1 MTKLGSESRPLRV
14 AIVGSGPSGFYAAEA
29 VANSGLA
36 VEVNIIEKLPA
47 PFGLVRY
54 GVAPDHPKLKKVTMI
69 FHQIAEKPNVNYF
82 GNVKVGEDVSL
93 QELES
98 CHDAVVFCYGAETD
112 RQLNIPG
119 ENLPGS
125 HTATEFVAWYN
136 GHPDYKSA
144 TFDLSCEDVVI
155 IGQGNVAADVCRIL
169 SKSVEELSKTDIAE
183 YAVEA
188 LSKSKVRRIH
198 VVGRRGAAQAK
209 FTSRELKELEALPDC
224 LSSVDAE
231 EIALNAA
238 DEIEL
243 ADPTNYNTVDCVEAF
258 KRMSEQSDAN
268 TDKEI
273 KFHFLLSP
281 TAFHGHEKLEAMS
294 FARNQLIGEAFSQAA
309 EATDSTLGIPCGLCF
324 RSIGYRGKPIADAP
338 FDERRGLVP
347 NEKGRVICDDSNLN
361 RNLYVSGWIK
371 RGPSGIIGTN
381 RADSIETVETLL
393 ADLERIE
400 NNSKAKAD
408 LSLASLLQHKRIPYV
423 DYEHWKRIDAAELL
437 VGKTLGKTRNKFTSV
452 TDMLIVANLDV
463 SGIDYDY
470 PGQSEAY

>member
-1 MTKLGSESRPLRV
+1 MRV

-29 VANSGLA
+29 VANSGLD
-36 VEVNIIEKLPA
+36 VEVNIIEKLPV

-112 RQLNIPG
+112 RQLNVPG

-136 GHPDYKSA
+136 GHPDYKNA

-169 SKSVEELSKTDIAE
+169 SKSVDELSKTDIAE
-183 YAVEA
+183 HAIEA

-209 FTSRELKELEALPDC
+209 FSSRELKELEALPNC
-224 LSSVDAE
+224 LSRAYAE
-231 EIALNAA
+231 EIALTTA
-238 DEIEL
+238 DDVEL
-243 ADPTNYNTVDCVEAF
+243 ADPTNYNSVACVDAF
-258 KRMSEQSDAN
+258 KRMSEASDSN

-273 KFHFLLSP
+273 EFHFLLSP
-281 TAFHGHEKLEAMS
+281 TAFHGNEKLEAIS
-294 FARNQLIGEAFSQAA
+294 FARNRLAGDAFSQAA
-309 EATDSTLGIPCGLCF
+309 EATDSTQEIPCGLCF
-324 RSIGYRGKPIADAP
+324 RSIGYRGKPIEDAP

-347 NEKGRVICDDSNLN
+347 NEKGRVICDESNPN

-381 RADSIETVETLL
+381 RADSIETVETLV

-400 NNSKAKAD
+400 RNSKAKAD
-408 LSLASLLQHKRIPYV
+408 LTLGSLLQQKRVPYV
-423 DYEHWKRIDAAELL
+423 DYEHWKRIDDAELSM
-437 VGKTLGKTRNKFTSV
+437 GKTLGKSRNKFTSV
-452 TDMLIVANLDV
+452 TDMLIAANSGV
-463 SGIDYDY
+463 SQVDYDY

>member
-1 MTKLGSESRPLRV
+1 MAKLGSESRPMRV

-36 VEVNIIEKLPA
+36 VEVNIIEKLPV

-82 GNVKVGEDVSL
+82 GNVEVGEDVSL

-112 RQLNIPG
+112 RQLNIRG

-136 GHPDYKSA
+136 GHPDYKNA

-169 SKSVEELSKTDIAE
+169 SKSVEELSTTDIAE
-183 YAVEA
+183 HTLDVLAG
-188 LSKSKVRRIH
+188 SKVRRIH

-209 FTSRELKELEALPDC
+209 FTSRELKELETLPNC
-224 LSSVDAE
+224 LSSVGAE
-231 EIALNAA
+231 EIVLNAA
-238 DEIEL
+238 DEAEL
-243 ADPTNYNTVDCVEAF
+243 ADPTNYNSAECVEVF
-258 KRMSEQSDAN
+258 KRMSGQSDSNA
-268 TDKEI
+268 DKEI
-273 KFHFLLSP
+273 QFHFLLSP
-281 TAFHGHEKLEAMS
+281 TAFHGHEKLGAMS
-294 FARNQLIGEAFSQAA
+294 FARNRLVGEAFSQAA
-309 EATDSTLGIPCGLCF
+309 EATDVILGIPCGLCF

-347 NEKGRVICDDSNLN
+347 NEKGRVICDEDNPN

-393 ADLERIE
+393 ADLGHIE
-400 NNSKAKAD
+400 SNSKAKTE
-408 LSLASLLQHKRIPYV
+408 LSLTLLLQQKRVQYV
-423 DYEHWKRIDAAELL
+423 DYEHWKRIDDAELL
-437 VGKTLGKTRNKFTSV
+437 MGKTLGKTRNKFTSV
-452 TDMLIVANLDV
+452 TDMLIAANSGV
-463 SGIDYDY
+463 SEVDYDY